1 MVLRAL
7 DSVLIASECID
18 SRLKT
23 GISRVV
29 CKLDVEKAFDH
40 MNWGFLMYMLQQ
52 CGFSDKWRKWI
63 MCCISMVKFSILING
78 SPSNFFG
85 NNRGF
90 RQGDP
95 LSLCCSL
102 MLMEALSRMLNMAAF
117 AGQFSGFSIG
127 SLPSTSSMVSHLLFA
142 NDTLIFCDVDPN
154 QLATLKVILTRFEE
168 YQV

>member
-63 MCCISMVKFSILING
+63 MCCISMVKFSSLING

-95 LSLCCSL
+95 LSL
-102 MLMEALSRMLNMAAF
+102 
-117 AGQFSGFSIG
+117 
-127 SLPSTSSMVSHLLFA
+127 LLF
-142 NDTLIFCDVDPN
+142 DVDGGFEPYVEHGCICWAVFG
-154 QLATLKVILTRFEE
+154 LLYRFFT
-168 YQV
+168 